1 MAIDPRGLT
10 WPGVFL
16 DQQRLEIF
24 LPKPTECLSCFINA
38 IYRFQGSASFDTE
51 KNLLATLHL
60 TKADSIIEPDDQ
72 TTHGFFCGSDEFHRT
87 SHSVGGSLGVR
98 RSMGQPSHA
107 ADSNPPM
114 D

>member
-1 MAIDPRGLT
+1 MAIDLRGLT

-24 LPKPTECLSCFINA
+24 LPRPTACLSCFINA
-38 IYRFQGSASFDTE
+38 IYRSPGSASFGTE
-51 KNLLATLHL
+51 KNLLAMPHL

-72 TTHGFFCGSDEFHRT
+72 TKHGFFCGSDECHRK
-87 SHSVGGSLGVR
+87 SHFVGGSQGVR
-98 RSMGQPSHA
+98 QSMGQPLHA